1 MPAAMLND
9 EQAARIQRLWDE
21 RNLDVRAEAN
31 FFDVSP
37 ETIRRI
43 GRRDTYRHLG
53 RARVRGDDHRVSG
66 GVRQDVP
73 EVEIDESLKKLMQQL
88 DGGDKVGNAFE

>member
-1 MPAAMLND
+1 MTARLND
-9 EQAARIQRLWDE
+9 EQALRIQRLWDE

-53 RARVRGDDHRVSG
+53 RSRIAGDDHRISG
-66 GVRQDVP
+66 GSRQDIP
-73 EVEIDESLKKLMQQL
+73 ASEVDESLRKLMEQL
-88 DGGDKVGNAFE
+88 PEVKIGNAFE